1 MYTVQLNEKNDR
13 LVQLIEKVIQGEE
26 VVILC
31 DDGSSFE
38 LMLTNPKKTQPKF
51 GSAKGLIWISDDFD
65 DPIEGF
71 EDYEPWSWF

>member
-31 DDGSSFE
+31 DNGSSFE
-38 LMLTNPKKTQPKF
+38 LMPTNPKKPQPKF

-71 EDYEPWSWF
+71 EDYEP